1 MWANSVAKNS
11 EKGKV
16 MITAM
21 NVTEQDIDFKEE
33 NVVSTLSVVESS
45 WITTVD
51 EFNEKKRVSS
61 QTRSSV
67 EERVSIGEEV
77 TKEER
82 EKLLNLIVEHQSSFQ
97 WDDSSYGHTDVV
109 EHKINTGDTKPIKQR
124 QYRLSPLASA
134 KIER

>member
-1 MWANSVAKNS
+1 
-11 EKGKV
+11 

-21 NVTEQDIDFKEE
+21 NVTDQDIYFKEE
-33 NVVSTLSVVESS
+33 NVVGTMRVVESS
-45 WITTVD
+45 CITTVD

-109 EHKINTGDTKPIKQR
+109 EHKINT
-124 QYRLSPLASA
+124 
-134 KIER
+134 